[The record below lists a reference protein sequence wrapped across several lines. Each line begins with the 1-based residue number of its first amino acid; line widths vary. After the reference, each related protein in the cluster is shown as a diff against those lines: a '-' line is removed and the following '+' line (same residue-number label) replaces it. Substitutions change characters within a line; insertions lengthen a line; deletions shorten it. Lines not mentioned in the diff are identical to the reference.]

1 METCKSDLAR
11 LTKAFNSVKEEL
23 STKEEVHQSLK
34 KTIMDLGEQLDSY
47 KILAKNSSTD
57 WEKKTRVNDIESG
70 NLQIELNKVK
80 TSWMHDLEILSQIRM
95 ERDSMHTQYSLL
107 DQKFNKVVQEN
118 KVLKAKIE
126 DLKQEARANF
136 EAGKHLVPND
146 KSVKTATGS
155 VTRMEVDYFR
165 ELENMKKTYELEL
178 EKVAEELEWY
188 KAKLETER
196 QWSYSLELA
205 NKHLNEQIEDLR
217 KQS

>member
-1 METCKSDLAR
+1 METCKSDLVK

-34 KTIMDLGEQLDSY
+34 KTLMDLSEQLDTY
-47 KILAKNSSTD
+47 KSIAKSTSND
-57 WEKKTRVNDIESG
+57 LEKKSRQVDIESG

-80 TSWMHDLEILSQIRM
+80 NSWMHDLEILAQIRL
-95 ERDSMHTQYSLL
+95 ERDSINTQYSLL
-107 DQKFNKVVQEN
+107 DQKYNKVIQEN
-118 KVLKAKIE
+118 KVLKSKIE
-126 DLKQEARANF
+126 ELKQEARANF
-136 EAGKHLVPND
+136 EAGKHQVPND

-155 VTRMEVDYFR
+155 ITRLEVDYFR
-165 ELENMKKTYELEL
+165 ELENMKKTYEIEL

-205 NKHLNEQIEDLR
+205 NKHLNEQIEEFR
-217 KQS
+217 RQ